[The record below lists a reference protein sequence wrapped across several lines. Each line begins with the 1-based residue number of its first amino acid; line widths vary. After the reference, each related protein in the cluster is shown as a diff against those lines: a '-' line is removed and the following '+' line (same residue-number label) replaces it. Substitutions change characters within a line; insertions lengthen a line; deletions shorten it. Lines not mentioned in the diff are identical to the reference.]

1 VRIGIL
7 IGGNVLSIDEKLLTD
22 KVVHI
27 GRVTKVVKGGRI
39 FKFTALVVV
48 GDHNGT
54 VGIGHGK
61 AREVPDAIRKALE
74 TAKKNLVTLPVVKG
88 TIPHAVVGHFG
99 ASEIVMKP
107 AAPGTGII
115 AGGAVRSLF
124 EVAGLHN
131 ILAKSVRSRN
141 PFNSL
146 YAALN
151 GFEQMRTVSEVANT
165 RDKEIGDIINKKKE
179 SA

>member
-1 VRIGIL
+1 L
-7 IGGNVLSIDEKLLTD
+7 NNEEKQLSD

-48 GDHNGT
+48 GDHEGN
-54 VGIGHGK
+54 VGVGHGK

-74 TAKKNLVTLPVVKG
+74 TAKKNMVSLPIVKG
-88 TIPHAVVGHFG
+88 TIPHEIVGRFG

-124 EVAGLHN
+124 ELAGVHN

-141 PFNSL
+141 PYNSI
-146 YAALN
+146 YAVLN
-151 GFEQMRTVSEVANT
+151 GFDNLRTLDQVANV
-165 RDKEIGDIINKKKE
+165 RGKEIKDIIKY
-179 SA
+179 

>member
-1 VRIGIL
+1 MI
-7 IGGNVLSIDEKLLTD
+7 NEEKQLSD

-39 FKFTALVVV
+39 FKFTAIVVV

-61 AREVPDAIRKALE
+61 AREVPDAIRKALD
-74 TAKKNLVTLPVVKG
+74 TAKKNMVTVPITKG
-88 TIPHAVVGHFG
+88 TIPHEVIGKFG

-115 AGGAVRSLF
+115 AGGAIRSLF
-124 EVAGLHN
+124 ELAGLHN

-146 YAALN
+146 YAAMN
-151 GFEQMRTVSEVANT
+151 GFENMRTVGQVAQA
-165 RDKEIGDIINKKKE
+165 RDKEIADIINY
-179 SA
+179 

>member
-1 VRIGIL
+1 M
-7 IGGNVLSIDEKLLTD
+7 NNEEKQLSD

-48 GDHNGT
+48 GDHEGN
-54 VGIGHGK
+54 VGVGHGK

-74 TAKKNLVTLPVVKG
+74 TAKKNMVSLPIVKG
-88 TIPHAVVGHFG
+88 TIPHEIVGRFG

-124 EVAGLHN
+124 ELAGVHN

-141 PFNSL
+141 PYNSI
-146 YAALN
+146 YAVLN
-151 GFEQMRTVSEVANT
+151 GFDNLRTLDQVANV
-165 RDKEIGDIINKKKE
+165 RGKEIKDIIKY
-179 SA
+179 

>member
-1 VRIGIL
+1 MI
-7 IGGNVLSIDEKLLTD
+7 NEEKQFSD

-48 GDHNGT
+48 GDRDGN

-61 AREVPDAIRKALE
+61 AREVPDAIRKALD
-74 TAKKNLVTLPVVKG
+74 TAKRNMVSVPVAKG
-88 TIPHAVVGHFG
+88 TIPHEVIGRFG

-115 AGGAVRSLF
+115 AGGAIRSLF

-146 YAALN
+146 YAAMN
-151 GFEQMRTVSEVANT
+151 GFERMRTLSQVANV
-165 RDKEIGDIINKKKE
+165 RGKEIDDIIKR
-179 SA
+179 

>member
-1 VRIGIL
+1 MI
-7 IGGNVLSIDEKLLTD
+7 NEEKQLSD

-27 GRVTKVVKGGRI
+27 DRVTKVVKGGRI

-48 GDHNGT
+48 GDRDGN

-61 AREVPDAIRKALE
+61 AREVPDAIRKALD
-74 TAKKNLVTLPVVKG
+74 TAKKNMVTVPVTKG
-88 TIPHAVVGHFG
+88 TIPHEVIGRFG
-99 ASEIVMKP
+99 ASEIIMKP

-124 EVAGLHN
+124 ELAGLHN

-146 YAALN
+146 YAAMN
-151 GFEQMRTVSEVANT
+151 GFDKMRTVSQVANA
-165 RDKEIGDIINKKKE
+165 RGKEIGDIIIKR
-179 SA
+179 